1 MQRAV
6 LLLGAMCDKDF
17 MKLIKNA
24 LPKFRVG
31 HGFRDLP
38 STTEDYYDDLEYNA
52 AFTQIAALDR
62 TTYEEY
68 ESTEEELKRSVQLGL
83 EKCNLF
89 YEIDWVFS
97 ADNDLGEPMSKRPK
111 IVVAPPE
118 EHLDDIMH
126 PEQKTLSSVNT
137 TDMLEVSM
145 VPKEATK
152 EAFPADF
159 DQGDPGSVT
168 TDRGRQDPDA
178 AEREEGEDKG
188 SVDPGDGRV
197 EGETETKEDH
207 MQPALGFGEAVEY
220 DDAHGQDEGFKEE
233 DQVSREGERKRGLTR
248 EWFDFR
254 DMLFYDSEVDGD
266 EGFDEDE

>member
-24 LPKFRVG
+24 LPKFRAG
-31 HGFRDLP
+31 HGFRYLP

-89 YEIDWVFS
+89 YEIDWIFS
-97 ADNDLGEPMSKRPK
+97 ADYDLGEPMSKRPK
-111 IVVAPPE
+111 
-118 EHLDDIMH
+118 
-126 PEQKTLSSVNT
+126 KTLSSVNT

-159 DQGDPGSVT
+159 VA
-168 TDRGRQDPDA
+168 TDRGGQDPEV
-178 AEREEGEDKG
+178 AEREEGEDRG
-188 SVDPGDGRV
+188 SGDPGDGRV

-233 DQVSREGERKRGLTR
+233 DRVSGEGEKERGLTR
-248 EWFDFR
+248 KWFDFR

>member
-1 MQRAV
+1 
-6 LLLGAMCDKDF
+6 
-17 MKLIKNA
+17 
-24 LPKFRVG
+24 
-31 HGFRDLP
+31 
-38 STTEDYYDDLEYNA
+38 
-52 AFTQIAALDR
+52 
-62 TTYEEY
+62 
-68 ESTEEELKRSVQLGL
+68 
-83 EKCNLF
+83 
-89 YEIDWVFS
+89 
-97 ADNDLGEPMSKRPK
+97 
-111 IVVAPPE
+111 
-118 EHLDDIMH
+118 
-126 PEQKTLSSVNT
+126 
-137 TDMLEVSM
+137 M

-159 DQGDPGSVT
+159 DQGDPGSV
-168 TDRGRQDPDA
+168 RG
-178 AEREEGEDKG
+178 EEGEDKG